1 MTMKQEKKRIYLR
14 AALALAAL
22 LVVLLALDNLSF
34 VPSMLLT
41 VLRKGAIYALVAV
54 SMNLLNGFT
63 GLFSLGQAGF
73 MLLGAYTYA
82 ILTIP
87 AASQKSIY
95 QRYANGGIGFS
106 IPELLSKPLGG
117 FGLLLGVVFC
127 LILAGFI
134 AALFAFLIGLPVL
147 KLKSDYLAIA
157 TLGFAEIIRAAVV
170 YEGFGPLTNGSNLLY
185 GFTSFASFNLSLG
198 GTTLHLETVMPFLFS
213 GICIAIILL
222 LINSTYGRAFKAIRD
237 DEIAAEAMGIN
248 LASHK
253 RMSFIISSFFAGIS
267 GAMLAMYQASVQ
279 ATTFKSSMTY
289 EILLIVVIGG
299 IGSVSGSIIA
309 SFLFIASSEWLLRFL
324 DNETWIGGFRVPLLR
339 SGFRMVVF
347 SIIIMAVVLFFRKG
361 IMGDRE
367 LFQKKPAST
376 AKDCQKGGAFQMSEN
391 VLTIENATM
400 QFGGVV
406 AVDNLNLKVD
416 KDQIVSLIGPNG
428 AGKTT
433 AFNVVTGVYAPTNG
447 AVWFEGRKIIENTPH
462 GKMKKLYKGQN
473 ASRYSHM
480 IAPTP
485 DKITQMGIA
494 RTFQNIRLWKSQ
506 TVFENVLIA
515 KHCRRSA
522 NLLSATFRLNA
533 DEEKR
538 QREEC
543 ENLLHVLGLEDVRN
557 ELATGL
563 PYGLQRR
570 VEIARALATEPK
582 LLLLDEPAAG
592 MNPQETE
599 ELTAFIDRIRTDF
612 RLTVFMIEHHMD
624 LVMDISDRVYV
635 LDFGRLIA
643 EGTPAEV
650 QNDPRVIDAYL
661 GVDEDA

>member
-1 MTMKQEKKRIYLR
+1 MSEFKTRLH
-14 AALALAAL
+14 
-22 LVVLLALDNLSF
+22 S
-34 VPSMLLT
+34 VPS
-41 VLRKGAIYALVAV
+41 
-54 SMNLLNGFT
+54 
-63 GLFSLGQAGF
+63 
-73 MLLGAYTYA
+73 
-82 ILTIP
+82 
-87 AASQKSIY
+87 
-95 QRYANGGIGFS
+95 
-106 IPELLSKPLGG
+106 GG
-117 FGLLLGVVFC
+117 FLTDRDKDKKP
-127 LILAGFI
+127 ILD
-134 AALFAFLIGLPVL
+134 V
-147 KLKSDYLAIA
+147 
-157 TLGFAEIIRAAVV
+157 
-170 YEGFGPLTNGSNLLY
+170 
-185 GFTSFASFNLSLG
+185 
-198 GTTLHLETVMPFLFS
+198 
-213 GICIAIILL
+213 
-222 LINSTYGRAFKAIRD
+222 
-237 DEIAAEAMGIN
+237 
-248 LASHK
+248 
-253 RMSFIISSFFAGIS
+253 
-267 GAMLAMYQASVQ
+267 
-279 ATTFKSSMTY
+279 
-289 EILLIVVIGG
+289 
-299 IGSVSGSIIA
+299 
-309 SFLFIASSEWLLRFL
+309 
-324 DNETWIGGFRVPLLR
+324 
-339 SGFRMVVF
+339 
-347 SIIIMAVVLFFRKG
+347 
-361 IMGDRE
+361 RE
-367 LFQKKPAST
+367 LGI
-376 AKDCQKGGAFQMSEN
+376 D
-391 VLTIENATM
+391 
-400 QFGGVV
+400 FGGLT
-406 AVDNLNLKVD
+406 AVDNFNLM
-416 KDQIVSLIGPNG
+416 IGRNEIAGLIGPNG

-473 ASRYSHM
+473 AGTYSHI

-485 DKITQMGIA
+485 DKITRMGIA

-515 KHCRRSA
+515 KHCRCSA

-543 ENLLHVLGLEDVRN
+543 EHLLQVLGLQEVRN

-612 RLTVFMIEHHMD
+612 NLTVFMIEHHMD